1 MSPLALLLVLG
12 AAVAHAGWNVL
23 AHGVSRLG
31 APFLLWAAL
40 AATLLWLP
48 VVPFTGGIGEA
59 DLGSF
64 ALGVGVSGVLH
75 IAYMLVLQGGYARA
89 DLSTVYATARGSG
102 PVLSVVGAILLFA
115 ELPSGTALLGV
126 GIVIVGVVAVGL
138 IGRTPGSRGLGTGV
152 VWGAMT
158 GVGIATYTIWDSFS
172 VREWG
177 IQPVAMMVGTT
188 AVEVVLYLAISWRRR
203 ASFLPIVRD
212 HWPRILAFGALSPLS
227 YILVLTAVQIAPV
240 SLVAPMREVS
250 VVLVSLWGGFV
261 LAEGR
266 PWARVVAAV
275 VVAAGVVLVALGG

>member
-40 AATLLWLP
+40 AATILWLP
-48 VVPFTGGIGEA
+48 VVPLTGGIGEA

-64 ALGVGVSGVLH
+64 ALGVGVSSVLH

-115 ELPSGTALLGV
+115 EMPSGTALLGV
-126 GIVIVGVVAVGL
+126 AIVIVGVVAVGL

-203 ASFLPIVRD
+203 ASFLPIARD

-266 PWARVVAAV
+266 PWARVIAAV
-275 VVAAGVVLVALGG
+275 VVAAGVVFVALGG

>member
-12 AAVAHAGWNVL
+12 AAIAHAGWNVL
-23 AHGVSRLG
+23 AHGVSKLG

-40 AATLLWLP
+40 AATLIWLP
-48 VVPFTGGIGEA
+48 VVPFTGGIGAA
-59 DLGSF
+59 DLSSF
-64 ALGVGVSGVLH
+64 AIGVGVSGVLH

-102 PVLSVVGAILLFA
+102 PVLSVIGAILLFA
-115 ELPSGTALLGV
+115 ELPSGTALLGIA
-126 GIVIVGVVAVGL
+126 IVILGVVAVGF
-138 IGRTPGSRGLGTGV
+138 IGRRPDAKGLGTGV
-152 VWGAMT
+152 VWGVLT

-203 ASFLPIVRD
+203 ASFAPILRD

-266 PWARVVAAV
+266 PWARVAAAV